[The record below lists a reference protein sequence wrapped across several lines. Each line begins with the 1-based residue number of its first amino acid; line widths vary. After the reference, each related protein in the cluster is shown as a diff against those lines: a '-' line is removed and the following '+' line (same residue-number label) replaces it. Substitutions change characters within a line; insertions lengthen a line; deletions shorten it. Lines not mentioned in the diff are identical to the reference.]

1 MRVSRARFLSLAGSA
16 LAAAAV
22 APSVLSK
29 TAFAAPSFVTLP
41 APEKA
46 NLILA
51 HSTYEPTQLAYAVA
65 KEAGFFTKYGLNVDL
80 VFAEGDAKT
89 VQALVSSG
97 ADFGAMGVGPVVS
110 SQTTDLPLISLTMT
124 ATRLTDSIVV
134 SADIKSAAD
143 LKGKSVAISAI
154 GGTSHGAALIGLQN
168 AGLTGD
174 DVILSAVGGQSA
186 RIAALKAGS
195 VQGAVVDSVLDSE
208 MTAQGLNI
216 LSRTA
221 DSALEYGR
229 NGMNTRR
236 EFLEAN
242 PNTCLAMVAALLE
255 GQNMIF
261 TNTAKATEIFMMWA
275 RLDNADSAAK
285 QVQAFTTYG
294 ARNLRSTPGAW
305 ELTRTVLAS
314 VQPELLEVDVTK
326 AYSTGPLDKLQELGL
341 NAELGI

>member
-29 TAFAAPSFVTLP
+29 TAFAAPALVTLP

-46 NLILA
+46 NLTLA

-97 ADFGAMGVGPVVS
+97 SDFGAMGVGPVVS
-110 SQTTDLPLISLTMT
+110 SLTTDLPLISLTMT

-134 SADIKSAAD
+134 GPDIKSAAD

-186 RIAALKAGS
+186 RIAALRAGS
-195 VQGAVVDSVLDSE
+195 VHGAVVDSVLDDE
-208 MTAQGLNI
+208 MKAQGLNI
-216 LSRTA
+216 LSHTA

-236 EFLEAN
+236 EFFEAN
-242 PNTCLAMVAALLE
+242 PNTCLAMTAALLE
-255 GQNMIF
+255 GQNLIF
-261 TNTAKATEIFMMWA
+261 SDPAKATEIFMAWA
-275 RLDNADSAAK
+275 RLDNADSASR
-285 QVQAFTTYG
+285 QVTAFTTYG
-294 ARNLRSTPGAW
+294 ARTLRSTPGAW
-305 ELTRTVLAS
+305 ELTRTVLSS
-314 VQPELLEVDVTK
+314 VQPELLDVDVSK
-326 AYSTGPLDKLQELGL
+326 AYTTVPLDKLQELGL